1 MFSTTAK
8 GRYGAKKEEREVRT
22 LLKGNREGRTR
33 GDSERLKMCGK
44 GKLICPAAERGEGD
58 QSRNMEREEA
68 VRPQAKLHGLG
79 SLYRYV
85 KP

>member
-1 MFSTTAK
+1 MFSTIAK

-33 GDSERLKMCGK
+33 GDNERLKICGK
-44 GKLICPAAERGEGD
+44 GKLMCPAAEGGEGD
-58 QSRNMEREEA
+58 QSRDMEREEA
-68 VRPQAKLHGLG
+68 VGPQAKLHGLR
-79 SLYRYV
+79 SLYGYV